1 LRKKEDFKHHAHQNE
16 FCFSYLNLF
25 KEAFLGVLE
34 EVSFLQVLLAADPNS
49 LSMVVRVAHLYNQCV
64 CVYVYAC
71 MCVCVCSPLEVKVYR
86 VWDLSPWLLPFFLAH
101 IYLFM
106 FAAH

>member
-1 LRKKEDFKHHAHQNE
+1 MRKKEDFKHHAHQNE

-71 MCVCVCSPLEVKVYR
+71 MCVCVCA
-86 VWDLSPWLLPFFLAH
+86 LL
-101 IYLFM
+101 
-106 FAAH
+106 